1 MTNEIARLAK
11 PIAGLLLKAG
21 MTDCTVLVSAGKVGL
36 MRGLYAADII
46 PGDDRQRD
54 LFSDMGEPLEAKIE
68 RATESWKGVDVD
80 KFMADIRDPEEP
92 ETDIPAEPKRRTY
105 QRNGR
110 RMTEALMVDT
120 HARIGKA
127 QGYCSRCDI
136 ERSLVRLT
144 GRTREDVRD
153 AVNRIAERMQIT
165 CVKSNSY
172 RYYPRSLRDKIID
185 MAMSDLEV
193 TR

>member
-1 MTNEIARLAK
+1 MNNEISRLAR

-21 MTDCTVLVSAGKVGL
+21 MNDCTVLVSAGKVGL

-46 PGDDRQRD
+46 PGDDCQCD
-54 LFSDMGEPLEAKIE
+54 LFSELERLDPMPHLA
-68 RATESWKGVDVD
+68 DV
-80 KFMADIRDPEEP
+80 
-92 ETDIPAEPKRRTY
+92 AEAGDNALEHQEQPKRRTY

-185 MAMSDLEV
+185 MAMSALEV

>member
-21 MTDCTVLVSAGKVGL
+21 MKDCTVLVSAGKVGL
-36 MRGLYAADII
+36 MRGLYSADII

-54 LFSDMGEPLEAKIE
+54 FFSELERLDPIPLSENLAY
-68 RATESWKGVDVD
+68 A
-80 KFMADIRDPEEP
+80 
-92 ETDIPAEPKRRTY
+92 AEDGDNALEHQAQPKRRTY

-110 RMTEALMVDT
+110 RMTEALIVDT

-185 MAMSDLEV
+185 MAMSALEV